1 MAFKVIYA
9 AEIYDDLQQAV
20 DFYNSRKK
28 GLGVRFFKNVKSQVS
43 QIKSNAYGFQVRY
56 FDIRCASLKRF
67 PYTVHYR
74 VVSFVCIT
82 TKLLYIFW
90 IEEHNSVQ
98 SRYPLM
104 ELA

>member
-9 AEIYDDLQQAV
+9 AEIYDDLQQAI

-28 GLGVRFFKNVKSQVS
+28 GLGVRFFKNVKSQIS

-56 FDIRCASLKRF
+56 FDIRCAPLKRL

-74 VVSFVCIT
+74 VVSDNDTIVIT
-82 TKLLYIFW
+82 AILCDFRDPKIGVDRLT
-90 IEEHNSVQ
+90 
-98 SRYPLM
+98 
-104 ELA
+104 